1 MQPLKECRICQGL
14 YLQRGERMITKPI
27 GYKKKVV
34 LSRKGST
41 AAIQTKEYPMNFLL
55 IKIFK

>member
-1 MQPLKECRICQGL
+1 MQPLQECRICQGL
-14 YLQRGERMITKPI
+14 YLQRGERMIIKPI

-41 AAIQTKEYPMNFLL
+41 AVIHTKALHVSCLL
-55 IKIFK
+55 FK